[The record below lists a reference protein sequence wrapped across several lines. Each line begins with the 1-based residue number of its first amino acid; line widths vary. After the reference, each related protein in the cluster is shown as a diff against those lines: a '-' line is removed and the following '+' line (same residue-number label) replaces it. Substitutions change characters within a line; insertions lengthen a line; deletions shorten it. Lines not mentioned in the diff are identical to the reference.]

1 MNDEYVFYE
10 EPSPPR
16 GRPELATFLSF
27 VWPGLGQAYA
37 GRGVLALLFGLPIVV
52 LAGLAIYLFLE
63 DREAVAFRMFAPGV
77 ALGLTGVIVAAGL
90 WRLLSMAH
98 ANAAAGGRRA
108 WTPRPLVVLLV
119 LSVVVVA
126 AHLGVARLTWSFHE
140 EASNIFT
147 ARDPFAEE
155 PVFAPEPGASGEPV
169 ASREPVEP
177 GASRL
182 PGGSPLPEPS
192 EAVPGQTPL
201 AGTPQPEAPVDIPA
215 DPDRLNVLIVGVD
228 YRTGRNHALTDSMIV
243 VSVERSTGNVAMV
256 SFPRD
261 IASFPLSDGRTYRGK
276 INSLATYVRSNPD
289 QFRDPPMQTLAR
301 EIGFLLGIRIDHYAA
316 INLEGFRE
324 LIDAVGGITIYNDR
338 PISDPSHK
346 LYMDVGTHELDG
358 VTALAYV
365 RSRKGPGDSDFTRA
379 DRQQKVLVA
388 LRRKMTDLSMLPR
401 IPEILDAMAGT
412 ITTNYP
418 VDQLADTIELGRA
431 IDDDNV
437 QRYVLGPPYSWHP
450 PTSET
455 GGSWELR
462 LDLDRVAALSIDLFG
477 EDSRYALAGAP

>member
-1 MNDEYVFYE
+1 MNDDYAWDE
-10 EPSPPR
+10 EPPARR

-37 GRGVLALLFGLPIVV
+37 GRGTLALLFGLPIVV

-77 ALGLTGVIVAAGL
+77 ALGLTGVILAAGL
-90 WRLLSMAH
+90 WRLLSMVH
-98 ANAAAGGRRA
+98 ANAASGGRRA
-108 WTPRPLVVLLV
+108 WTARPLVVLLV

-140 EASNIFT
+140 EAGNIFT

-155 PVFAPEPGASGEPV
+155 PPFAPEPRPSGEPTPSGV
-169 ASREPVEP
+169 SP
-177 GASRL
+177 L
-182 PGGSPLPEPS
+182 PSGSLLPEPS
-192 EAVPGQTPL
+192 EEVPGQTPL
-201 AGTPQPEAPVDIPA
+201 AGTPQPEGPVDIPA
-215 DPDRLNVLIVGVD
+215 DPDRLNVLIIGVD
-228 YRTGRNHALTDSMIV
+228 YRPGRNHALTDSMIV
-243 VSVERSTGNVAMV
+243 VSVDRSTGDVAMV

-276 INSLATYVRSNPD
+276 INSLASYVRSNPD
-289 QFRDPPMQTLAR
+289 QFRDPPMQTLAN
-301 EIGFLLGIRIDHYAA
+301 EIGYLLGIRIDHYAA

-346 LYMDVGTHELDG
+346 LYMDVGTYELDG
-358 VTALAYV
+358 VKALAYV

-379 DRQQKVLVA
+379 ARQQKVLVA
-388 LRRKMTDLSMLPR
+388 LRREMTDLSMLPR
-401 IPEILDAMAGT
+401 IPAILDAMAGT
-412 ITTNYP
+412 ITTNFP
-418 VDQLADTIELGRA
+418 ADQLADTMDLGRR

-462 LDLDRVAALSIDLFG
+462 LDLDRVAALSVDLFG
-477 EDSRYALAGAP
+477 EDSRYAVTGAP